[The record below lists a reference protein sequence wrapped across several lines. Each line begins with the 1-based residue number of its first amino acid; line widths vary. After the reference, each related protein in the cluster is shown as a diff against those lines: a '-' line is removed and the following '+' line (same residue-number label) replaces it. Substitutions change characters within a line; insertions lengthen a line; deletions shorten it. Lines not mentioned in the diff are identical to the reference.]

1 MWNDFELGFIESIDN
16 LEDKAY
22 DAKSYDTVDEIEVIK
37 RETLQYFVDLRPH
50 FMAKNEKSFSL
61 LGANSIPTTTRQ
73 RLNEIK
79 KTL

>member
-1 MWNDFELGFIESIDN
+1 MWNKFEIDFINNIDK

-22 DAKSYDTVDEIEVIK
+22 DAESFDVADELEVIK

-50 FMAKNEKSFSL
+50 FMEKNDKSFSL
-61 LGANSIPTTTRQ
+61 LGANSIPTQTQERIK
-73 RLNEIK
+73 EIE